1 MIRMLRG
8 AGGVA
13 FLQAIVVG
21 ALSALSGPAFAQ
33 GDVERGRLKADTCM
47 GCHGIPS
54 YTNMYPTYPVPK
66 LGGQHADYI
75 VSALQAYKTGQRDHA
90 TMRAQASVLSTKDME
105 DIAAYFES
113 LGPDVKAVSVATGA
127 GGGQQQAAATKTGG
141 ASAAGATAMGK
152 QTYTTTCAT
161 CHDAGVAGAPKISD
175 PRAWKARI
183 AQGKQTLYQH
193 AMNGLGAMPPKG
205 GDPSLSNAQVQAAV
219 DYMVAQVG
227 GGASKQPTAKQP
239 AAAKQAKGPTSKT
252 MQGAAKTAK
261 QSQSGRATKGEAR

>member
-1 MIRMLRG
+1 MRRRLPG

-21 ALSALSGPAFAQ
+21 ALALLSGSGFAQ

-47 GCHGIPS
+47 GCHGIPG
-54 YTNMYPTYPVPK
+54 YTNMYPTYHVPK

-75 VSALQAYKTGQRDHA
+75 VSALQAYKTGQRDHD

-113 LGPDVKAVSVATGA
+113 LGPDVEAASVAKGG
-127 GGGQQQAAATKTGG
+127 GGGQQQAAAAKTG
-141 ASAAGATAMGK
+141 AAPAKGATSTGQ
-152 QTYTTTCAT
+152 QTYTTVCAT
-161 CHDAGVAGAPKISD
+161 CHDSGVAGAPMISD
-175 PRAWKARI
+175 QGAWQARI

-193 AMNGLGAMPPKG
+193 AINGLGAMPPKG
-205 GDPSLSNAQVQAAV
+205 GDPSLSNTQVQAAV

-227 GGASKQPTAKQP
+227 GGASKAT
-239 AAAKQAKGPTSKT
+239 
-252 MQGAAKTAK
+252 QGAGNLAK
-261 QSQSGRATKGEAR
+261 QSQSGQATKGESR